1 MKFLDTIRQFVPFLG
16 RKKSEEQAD
25 HASPELE
32 PEPSLPQRRTRSAR
46 PLVPTKEQID
56 ALPAFVGLRIDQIE
70 VPTTT
75 AQAQAAAAH
84 LLTRRF
90 VGFDTESK
98 PTFAPGEASTGPH
111 VVQFSTLE
119 RAYIFQVHRAE
130 CREAL
135 LSLLQST
142 KMVKVGFGLR
152 SDRGHI
158 QRKFGVQPGAI
169 LDMTTY
175 FKQVGHRNEVGV
187 KSAVAMV
194 LQQRFQKSKRIS
206 TTNWSNAELTTS
218 QLLYAANDAYGAIA
232 VLHALHLPEKELPI
246 IGATNKS

>member
-1 MKFLDTIRQFVPFLG
+1 MSILDKLRQFVPFLG
-16 RKKSEEQAD
+16 RKNGAHPAAPVATA
-25 HASPELE
+25 HA
-32 PEPSLPQRRTRSAR
+32 PEPPLPQRRTRSAR

-56 ALPAFVGLRIDQIE
+56 ALPAFVGLRLDQIE
-70 VPTTT
+70 VPVT
-75 AQAQAAAAH
+75 AAQAAAAAEH
-84 LLTRRF
+84 LLSRRF

-98 PTFAPGEASTGPH
+98 PTFAVGETSTGPH

-119 RAYIFQVHRAE
+119 RAFIFQVHRTE

-135 LSLLQST
+135 MSLLQS
-142 KMVKVGFGLR
+142 KQMVKVGFGLR

-158 QRKFGVQPGAI
+158 QKKFGVQPGAL
-169 LDMTTY
+169 LDMTHY

-206 TTNWSNAELTTS
+206 TTNWSNAELTSS

-246 IGATNKS
+246 TK

>member
-1 MKFLDTIRQFVPFLG
+1 MSILDKLRQFVPFLG
-16 RKKSEEQAD
+16 RKNGAHQAAPVATA
-25 HASPELE
+25 HA
-32 PEPSLPQRRTRSAR
+32 PEPLLPQRRTRSAR

-56 ALPAFVGLRIDQIE
+56 ALPAFVGLRLDQIE
-70 VPTTT
+70 VPVT
-75 AQAQAAAAH
+75 AAQAAAAAEH
-84 LLTRRF
+84 LLSRRF

-98 PTFAPGEASTGPH
+98 PTFAVGETSTGPH

-119 RAYIFQVHRAE
+119 RAFIFQVHRTE

-135 LSLLQST
+135 MSLLQS
-142 KMVKVGFGLR
+142 KQMVKVGFGLR

-158 QRKFGVQPGAI
+158 QKKFGVQPGAL
-169 LDMTTY
+169 LDMTHY

-206 TTNWSNAELTTS
+206 TTNWSNAELTSS

-246 IGATNKS
+246 TK

>member
-1 MKFLDTIRQFVPFLG
+1 MKFLDTIRQFVPFLA
-16 RKKSEEQAD
+16 RKKGDDQPNTAAAPAHD
-25 HASPELE
+25 AE
-32 PEPSLPQRRTRSAR
+32 PLLPQRRTRSAR

-56 ALPAFVGLRIDQIE
+56 ALPAFVGLRLDQIE
-70 VPTTT
+70 VPVT
-75 AQAQAAAAH
+75 AAQAAAAAEH

-98 PTFAPGEASTGPH
+98 PTFNVGESSTGPH

-130 CREAL
+130 CRDAL
-135 LSLLQST
+135 MSLLQST

-158 QRKFGVQPGAI
+158 QKKFGVQAGAI

-206 TTNWSNAELTTS
+206 TTNWSNAELTSS

-246 IGATNKS
+246 TK

>member
-1 MKFLDTIRQFVPFLG
+1 MSIIDKLRQFVPFLG
-16 RKKSEEQAD
+16 RKNGAHQAALVATA
-25 HASPELE
+25 HA
-32 PEPSLPQRRTRSAR
+32 PEPLLPQRRTRSAR

-56 ALPAFVGLRIDQIE
+56 ALPAFVGLRLDQIE
-70 VPTTT
+70 VPVT
-75 AQAQAAAAH
+75 AAQAAAAAEH
-84 LLTRRF
+84 LLSRRF

-98 PTFAPGEASTGPH
+98 PTFAVGETSTGPH

-119 RAYIFQVHRAE
+119 RAFIFQVHRTE

-135 LSLLQST
+135 MSLLQS
-142 KMVKVGFGLR
+142 KQMVKVGFGLR

-158 QRKFGVQPGAI
+158 QKKFGVQPGAL
-169 LDMTTY
+169 LDMTHY

-206 TTNWSNAELTTS
+206 TTNWSNAELTSS

-246 IGATNKS
+246 TK